1 MKYRIEK
8 LNDQT
13 WLIEECDEKASAYMY
28 LLTGTEKALLID
40 TGFGTI
46 PLRKIC
52 ENLTTLPVTVALS
65 HGHVDHIGGTGAFEE
80 VWLAKEDREL
90 YAEHSKEKVRQIF
103 TKDEL
108 LPVKGTCS
116 YFTDEMGFELGDRSI
131 KVVKTPGH
139 SVGSVC
145 FLDEKNRWMFTG
157 DTCCK
162 AHVLLQMEYAATMME
177 YRKSL
182 QRLID
187 LESYYDI
194 TWPGHHSRPVEKQ
207 VIHDFL
213 TAVDGIL
220 DGTMAGVETEL
231 PMGKARLLEYK
242 EIGIEYPMEKQ
253 TGQ

>member
-1 MKYRIEK
+1 M
-8 LNDQT
+8 
-13 WLIEECDEKASAYMY
+13 
-28 LLTGTEKALLID
+28 
-40 TGFGTI
+40 
-46 PLRKIC
+46 
-52 ENLTTLPVTVALS
+52 ALS

-108 LPVKGTCS
+108 FPVKGTCS
-116 YFTDEMGFELGDRSI
+116 YFTDEMEFELGDRSI

-220 DGTMAGVETEL
+220 DGTMVGVETEL

-242 EIGIEYPMEKQ
+242 EIGIEYSMEKQ

>member
-1 MKYRIEK
+1 MKYQIEK

-13 WLIEECDEKASAYMY
+13 WLIEEYDEKASAYMY
-28 LLTGTEKALLID
+28 LLTGAEKALLID

-80 VWLAKEDREL
+80 VWLAKEDSEL

-108 LPVKGTCS
+108 LPVKERCS
-116 YFTDEMGFELGDRSI
+116 YFTDEMEFELGDRAI

-162 AHVLLQMEYAATMME
+162 AHVLLQMEYAATMQE
-177 YRKSL
+177 YRRSL
-182 QRLID
+182 QTLIS
-187 LESYYDI
+187 LENRYDI
-194 TWPGHHSRPVEKQ
+194 TWPGHHSKPVEKQ
-207 VIHDFL
+207 VIYDFL

-220 DGTMAGVETEL
+220 KGTMAGVETEL

-242 EIGIEYPMEKQ
+242 EIGIEYPMEKRIRQ
-253 TGQ
+253 